1 MESKIIE
8 LSRYTSKDTPSNAEW
23 TNTLSTPQTIENG
36 DYVMIKQAFIDT
48 RLIDNNSILIE
59 KDVEWTL
66 YYIHWINNNGYCC
79 YNFNQQLM
87 KPDGMPYV
95 LCNANLNSSTANKY
109 YGRPVIDQLIIT
121 IPSGIY
127 ERAYLAEFV
136 TRQLQAVNTKTNSE
150 QVGQTSY
157 MNCSPSIYPIYNPDG
172 TLKEFSKNI
181 TRVPNLV
188 TGLQKPINACAYG
201 NSGEQPVFNGSMMY
215 KDGDGNYTQG
225 FLMPL
230 CELSY
235 YNTYASPYYGAFFM
249 TGSAWN
255 NDALVDAHILY
266 TNTLFYLYQGTTIG
280 ASEVAFV
287 YNDNN
292 GDNRFSFQ
300 YAHSPLLNAGNEAVG
315 LYVQSISD
323 SASQNKVVYLNAHS
337 GILFVDTFTNLSD
350 DPNNDSFFDL
360 LGLKYEDIVSPYIK
374 DFFQETNIM
383 INHNYQPFPYSQ
395 FLDYTTRN
403 KVTLQSLTYSPQTAS
418 VQGSEGSAFNL
429 YSYEM
434 TYEKPYGIGGV
445 QDLYDFQTSTTTETI
460 KFSNPPISSTK
471 NGGHYL
477 IELITSYNNEYYNDE
492 KTYQIKAIIGTFYL
506 SGDSFV
512 MSMGPDSYI
521 YQHQG
526 ESSQLSS
533 CKIRILNPITK
544 EPAGELGENSTIYL
558 QITKER
564 PIQKQPEINK
574 K

>member
-23 TNTLSTPQTIENG
+23 TNTLSTPQTIEQG

-59 KDVEWTL
+59 KDVVWTL

-79 YNFNQQLM
+79 YNYAEELM

-95 LCNANLNSSTANKY
+95 LCNADLNSSNAPKY
-109 YGRPVIDQLIIT
+109 YGRPVIDQVIIT
-121 IPSGIY
+121 IPAGIY
-127 ERAYLAEFV
+127 ERAYLAEYV
-136 TRQLQAVNTKTNSE
+136 TRQLQSVNIAVNNE
-150 QVGQTSY
+150 PVNQTVY
-157 MNCSPSIYPIYNPDG
+157 MDSAPTIYPIYNPDG
-172 TLKEFSKNI
+172 SLKEFSKSS
-181 TRVPNLV
+181 RVPNLV
-188 TGLQKPINACAYG
+188 TGLQKPINPCAYY
-201 NSGEQPVFNGSMMY
+201 SGEQPTFNGSMMY
-215 KDGDGNYTQG
+215 KDGSGNYNQG

-230 CELSY
+230 CESSY
-235 YNTYASPYYGAFFM
+235 YNKYASPYLGAFFM
-249 TGSAWN
+249 SGAAWN
-255 NDALVDAHILY
+255 NDSLVDSQTLY
-266 TNTLFYLYQGTTIG
+266 TNTLFFLYKGVTIG

-300 YAHSPLLNAGNEAVG
+300 YAHSPIINKGNEVVG
-315 LYVQSISD
+315 LYAQSTND
-323 SASQNKVVYLNAHS
+323 RASQNKVVYLNAHS

-350 DPNNDSFFDL
+350 DPNSDPFFQV
-360 LGLKYEDIVSPYIK
+360 LGIKYNDIVSPYVK
-374 DFFQETNIM
+374 DLFQQSNIM
-383 INHNYQPFPYSQ
+383 INNNNYHPFPYTQ
-395 FLDYTTRN
+395 FLQYTTRN
-403 KVTLQSLTYSPQTAS
+403 KVTLQSLTYSQGTAS
-418 VQGSEGSAFNL
+418 TQGTEGPAFDM
-429 YSYEM
+429 YSYSI
-434 TYEKPYGIGGV
+434 TYEQVYGQGAVNDI
-445 QDLYDFQTSTTTETI
+445 YDFQTSTTTETI
-460 KFSNPPISSTK
+460 KGSNPPISSTK

-492 KTYQIKAIIGTFYL
+492 KNYQIKAVIGTFYL

-526 ESSQLSS
+526 EPAQLSS

-558 QITKER
+558 QITKEKDL
-564 PIQKQPEINK
+564 QKQSEIK
-574 K
+574 KK